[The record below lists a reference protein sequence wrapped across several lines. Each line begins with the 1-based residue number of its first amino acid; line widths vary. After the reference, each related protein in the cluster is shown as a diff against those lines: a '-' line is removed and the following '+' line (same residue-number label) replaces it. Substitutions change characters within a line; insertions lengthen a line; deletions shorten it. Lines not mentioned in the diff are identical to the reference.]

1 MISIGPGNTEY
12 FSRKA
17 FDILKD
23 IDVVVGYKTYI
34 QLVSMVIKD
43 KTIVSYGMKKEID
56 RAKTAIDH
64 AMAGQ
69 KTAIISSGD
78 AGIYGMAGLVLE
90 ICAEKKIR
98 VAKQERSEES
108 DLILEII
115 PGIPALSAGASL
127 LGAPLM
133 HDFASISLSDLMT
146 PFDVILNRITCA
158 AKGDFVIVIYNPKSR
173 KRDWQLKAVLERLL
187 EFKAKDTPVGIVSR
201 AMRDGEIVKLATLVS
216 VPFDEIDMQTILI
229 IGNSA
234 TYCYKDFMITPRG
247 YLNKYS
253 I

>member
-1 MISIGPGNTEY
+1 
-12 FSRKA
+12 
-17 FDILKD
+17 
-23 IDVVVGYKTYI
+23 VVGYKTYI
-34 QLVSMVIKD
+34 QLVSDVIKD
-43 KTIVSYGMKKEID
+43 KTIVSYGMMKEID
-56 RAKTAIDH
+56 RAKAAIDH

-78 AGIYGMAGLVLE
+78 AGIYGMAGLILD

-98 VAKQERSEES
+98 VARKKTQDTE
-108 DLILEII
+108 LILEII

-133 HDFASISLSDLMT
+133 HDFATISLSDLMT

-158 AKGDFVIVIYNPKSR
+158 AKGDFVIVIYNPKSK
-173 KRDWQLKAVLERLL
+173 KRNWQLKTVLERLL
-187 EFKAKDTPVGIVSR
+187 EFKSKETPVGIVSK
-201 AMRDGEIVKLATLVS
+201 AMRDGEIVKLATLDN
-216 VPFDEIDMQTILI
+216 VPLDEIDMQTILI

-247 YLNKYS
+247 YLHKYS